1 MVLCFAR
8 KLKIGLQGKNVL
20 IAESP
25 LTFRDQREKMVKI
38 AFEAFKVNGVY
49 LVTTGVLSL
58 YASGR
63 TTGMV
68 LESGA
73 GVSYT
78 IPVYEGYAL
87 PHAIRRMH
95 LGGNDLDVLMKKR
108 LSLNYPE
115 ITLDEAR

>member
-1 MVLCFAR
+1 M
-8 KLKIGLQGKNVL
+8 

-25 LTFRDQREKMVKI
+25 STFKDQREKMVKI
-38 AFEAFKVNGVY
+38 AFEALRVNGVC
-49 LVTTGVLSL
+49 LATTGVLSL

-78 IPVYEGYAL
+78 IPVYEGYAI

-95 LGGNDLDVLMKKR
+95 LGGSDLDVVMKEI
-108 LSLNYPE
+108 LFLNYSE